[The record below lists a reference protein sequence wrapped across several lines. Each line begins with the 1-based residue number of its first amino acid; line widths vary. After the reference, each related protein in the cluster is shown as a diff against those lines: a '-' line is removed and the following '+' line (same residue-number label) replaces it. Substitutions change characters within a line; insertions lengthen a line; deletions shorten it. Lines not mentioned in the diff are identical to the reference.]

1 MLEIG
6 NDFYINIK
14 PRLRKNELYNFS
26 NASTDT
32 FLKTQKSPLTSG
44 EVETNYFMKLQETSN
59 PSNYVE
65 TVVNEMFQFVKRFWK
80 RLGQSFQAK
89 TLLFEERRRK

>member
-14 PRLRKNELYNFS
+14 PRLPKNELYNFS
-26 NASTDT
+26 DASTDT

-44 EVETNYFMKLQETSN
+44 EVETNYFMKKQETSN
-59 PSNYVE
+59 PWNYVE

>member
-6 NDFYINIK
+6 NDFYININS
-14 PRLRKNELYNFS
+14 RLPKNELYNFS
-26 NASTDT
+26 DASTDT

-59 PSNYVE
+59 H
-65 TVVNEMFQFVKRFWK
+65 R
-80 RLGQSFQAK
+80 
-89 TLLFEERRRK
+89 